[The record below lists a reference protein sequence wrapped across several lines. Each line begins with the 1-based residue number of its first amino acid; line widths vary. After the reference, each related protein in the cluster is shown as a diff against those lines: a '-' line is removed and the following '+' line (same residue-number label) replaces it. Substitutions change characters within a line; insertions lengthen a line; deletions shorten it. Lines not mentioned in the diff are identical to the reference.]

1 MNFDHENERPP
12 FGCPHITEE
21 DVERIAE
28 RAATKAVAEITD
40 YVYIEVGKSV
50 LKRILWL
57 TGAAIVGVAA
67 WMHSKGFIS

>member
-28 RAATKAVAEITD
+28 RAATKAVAKITD

-67 WMHSKGFIS
+67 WMHSKGFI

>member
-1 MNFDHENERPP
+1 MLFRS
-12 FGCPHITEE
+12 GSQSRYIIEE

-50 LKRILWL
+50 LKSILWL

-67 WMHSKGFIS
+67 WLHSKGFI

>member
-1 MNFDHENERPP
+1 MYDHDQEKPR
-12 FGCPHITEE
+12 FGCPHITED

-28 RAATKAVAEITD
+28 RAATKAVSKITD

-50 LKRILWL
+50 LKRFLWL

-67 WMHSKGFIS
+67 WMHSKGFL